1 MDWVLLIGLLVTGA
15 LLLVA
20 MMGLL
25 RFEGRPRRIPTWL
38 PAAGLGVTGLLF
50 ALAIL
55 SASWLNVVLFGLNML
70 VFSMLLGVSRRPNSP

>member
-1 MDWVLLIGLLVTGA
+1 MDWVFLIGLTVTGA

-25 RFEGRPRRIPTWL
+25 RFERRPRRIPTWL
-38 PAAGLGVTGLLF
+38 PAAGLAVTGLLF

-55 SASWLNVVLFGLNML
+55 SASWVNVALFGLNML
-70 VFSMLLGVSRRPNSP
+70 VFSMLLGVSRRPDSP